1 MKSDPETKADWEDAR
16 MAWGGCRKNSGRKRS
31 GRKPYLIR
39 MKPKTMAAL
48 RKAAKPKTVGEYLD
62 ATYAP

>member
-1 MKSDPETKADWEDAR
+1 MDKQAKADWEDAR
-16 MAWGGCRKNSGRKRS
+16 MAWGGCRKRAGRKPS

-39 MKPKTMAAL
+39 MKPKAMAAL
-48 RKAAKPKTVGEYLD
+48 KKAAKPKTVGEYLE